1 MNMSG
6 PWPIPK
12 TLQELQRIVVEAQA
26 LGFRAPQPGRA
37 WPSPR
42 PRAPCS
48 TAPLPSPHCPARSGP
63 DGSWRDQSS
72 SLTVSCASARVDTTI
87 GAAEQ
92 PANTTAASSA
102 TFPVFQWSIVA
113 FPPSAMPFTAP
124 SCFVIAQL
132 WNGIMKGFDAM
143 IQPGRAG
150 RMART
155 ELAADVARSGTC
167 DRNQIAYALE
177 PYCPRGRA
185 RPNLRSPGLQPPLP
199 REHAPGFPGRRRSW
213 GATMVEIDVVLTAD
227 GEPIILH
234 DLTVDRTTDGHG
246 FAADLS
252 LERIRSLDA
261 GSWFHQRFAR
271 TRIPTLVE
279 VLDWANGEGMR
290 LLVEIKEAERADLA
304 VDRVASLV
312 AATDTVDRVVLI
324 SFDHVL
330 LKRAVKRH
338 PGIRTEAITH
348 AATPTSSGSCGRAAR
363 VPSPSSSICFTRTT
377 LRRCMQPVAPIA

>member
-1 MNMSG
+1 M
-6 PWPIPK
+6 
-12 TLQELQRIVVEAQA
+12 
-26 LGFRAPQPGRA
+26 
-37 WPSPR
+37 
-42 PRAPCS
+42 
-48 TAPLPSPHCPARSGP
+48 PLSLLAR
-63 DGSWRDQSS
+63 
-72 SLTVSCASARVDTTI
+72 
-87 GAAEQ
+87 E
-92 PANTTAASSA
+92 
-102 TFPVFQWSIVA
+102 
-113 FPPSAMPFTAP
+113 
-124 SCFVIAQL
+124 
-132 WNGIMKGFDAM
+132 
-143 IQPGRAG
+143 AG
-150 RMART
+150 RVQICGHRGYSLHYPENTLPAFQ
-155 ELAADVARSGTC
+155 AAK
-167 DRNQIAYALE
+167 
-177 PYCPRGRA
+177 
-185 RPNLRSPGLQPPLP
+185 
-199 REHAPGFPGRRRSW
+199 SW

-252 LERIRSLDA
+252 LEQIRTLDA

-304 VDRVASLV
+304 VDRVAGLV

-348 AATPTSSGSCGRAAR
+348 ARHADIVGVLRACGASSVSIELDMFHPDDAQALHAAGCSNRVSVPGPGTLAESLRGGRDPLPKIVDWIADGMIDAISGDDVLFIAKLVERAGRA
-363 VPSPSSSICFTRTT
+363 S
-377 LRRCMQPVAPIA
+377 